1 MKKIILSGLTSS
13 VAMLAISFIFSYAL
27 GFLFPSVMEEYK
39 NSGIFSPWSDPLMS
53 LMFFS
58 PFIAGF
64 VLAIIWN
71 KIKPVFKN
79 SPVKNGLIFGL
90 FYCLLTISGMIM
102 SYSSFKVSLLMVIT
116 WSITNFIQILLGC
129 IIISGMNK

>member
-1 MKKIILSGLTSS
+1 MKKIILSGL
-13 VAMLAISFIFSYAL
+13 VASIVMVVISFIFSYAL
-27 GFLFPSVMEEYK
+27 GFLFPSVMQEYN
-39 NSGIFSPWSDPLMS
+39 NSGIFRPWNDPLMY
-53 LMFFS
+53 LMFIS
-58 PFIAGF
+58 PFIVGF
-64 VLAIIWN
+64 VLAIIWS

-116 WSITNFIQILLGC
+116 WTITNFIQILLGC